1 MEKRRNTRVTFG
13 VGAVIKYKR
22 KSIECNVINLSLNGV
37 LIECSKEIP
46 LNAEVKIGIFMEGST
61 SKLKINVE
69 GKVIRSSASETAIMF
84 NSIDLD
90 SFIHLKNIVAYNEG
104 NEEKIMQEFYKRV
117 NSAI

>member
-13 VGAVIKYKR
+13 VGAVIKYK
-22 KSIECNVINLSLNGV
+22 KQSVKCSVINLSLNGI
-37 LIECSKEIP
+37 LLKCEKEIP
-46 LNAEVKIGIFMEGST
+46 NNAEVKIGIFMEGST

-69 GKVIRSSASETAIMF
+69 GVVVRSSTRETAIIF

-104 NEEKIMQEFYKRV
+104 NEDKIMQEFYKKV
-117 NSAI
+117 NNCG